1 MKLASNLKTG
11 QDFFIWIRCN
21 PLKSPDSAKG
31 IQGNPRK
38 TAWISLVLFGGLKAA
53 RPMASP
59 RGKWAR
65 LKFATP
71 GAGSRFHPSG
81 GRPRIMLHPIILHH
95 FDRSPFSEKIRVVF
109 GHKGLSWRSVR
120 IPPIMPKPDL
130 MPLTG
135 GYRRTPVMQI
145 GADVF
150 CDTAVIIREI
160 ERRFPSPTLFPPGAA
175 GAPWAL
181 GSWTDRAF
189 FENTVN
195 LVFGALGSKVP
206 QDFIDDRSKMR
217 GAKFD
222 LDKMRAAIP
231 QMRDQMR
238 AHLGWIEAQLGD
250 GRKWLL
256 EEFSLADASAYMNV
270 WYARSNLP
278 AEEDRAI
285 AGLDKIFAGLK
296 QVQAWESRM
305 RAVGHGAR
313 EEMSAEEALAI
324 ARKASPETVGEN
336 DPDDPNGR
344 KVGDKVRVAPDD
356 YGKDE
361 VGGEIVSLSA
371 QHIAIRRVDERVG
384 EIVVHFPRA
393 GFLVIPT

>member
-1 MKLASNLKTG
+1 M
-11 QDFFIWIRCN
+11 
-21 PLKSPDSAKG
+21 P
-31 IQGNPRK
+31 
-38 TAWISLVLFGGLKAA
+38 
-53 RPMASP
+53 
-59 RGKWAR
+59 
-65 LKFATP
+65 
-71 GAGSRFHPSG
+71 
-81 GRPRIMLHPIILHH
+81 HPIILHH
-95 FDRSPFSEKIRVVF
+95 FDRSPFSEKIRVIF
-109 GHKGLSWRSVR
+109 GHKGLAWNSVR

-145 GADVF
+145 GADVY
-150 CDTAVIIREI
+150 CDTQIIIREI

-175 GAPWAL
+175 GIPWAL

-189 FENTVN
+189 FQAAVN
-195 LVFGALGSKVP
+195 LVFGTLGPKVP
-206 QDFIDDRSKMR
+206 QAFIEDRSQLR

-238 AHLGWIEAQLGD
+238 AHLGWIEAQLSD

-256 EEFSLADASAYMNV
+256 GDFSVADVSAYMNV
-270 WYARSNLP
+270 WYLRSSLS
-278 AEEDRAI
+278 AEEDQAV
-285 AGLDKIFAGLK
+285 AGLDSLFAGLK
-296 QVQAWESRM
+296 QLAAWESRM
-305 RAVGHGAR
+305 RALGHGRR
-313 EEMSAEEALAI
+313 EEMSGADALAI
-324 ARKASPETVGEN
+324 AAKADSETVAEN

-344 KVGDKVRVAPDD
+344 KVGDKVRVVPDD
-356 YGKDE
+356 YGRVE

-371 QHIAIRRVDERVG
+371 QHIAMRRVDERIG